1 MCAPVEVCV
10 CMWATLG
17 VCMYI
22 SVCPHLGL
30 AVDLGLVFRKV
41 RDRRW
46 GSVEESGDEVTWS
59 NMMRVG
65 FGI

>member
-1 MCAPVEVCV
+1 MC
-10 CMWATLG
+10 
-17 VCMYI
+17 I

-30 AVDLGLVFRKV
+30 AVDLGSVFRKV

>member
-1 MCAPVEVCV
+1 MCVPVEVCV
-10 CMWATLG
+10 YMWATLG
-17 VCMYI
+17 VCIYI
-22 SVCPHLGL
+22 SVCPRLGL
-30 AVDLGLVFRKV
+30 AVDLGGVFRKV

-46 GSVEESGDEVTWS
+46 GSVEEPGDEVTWS